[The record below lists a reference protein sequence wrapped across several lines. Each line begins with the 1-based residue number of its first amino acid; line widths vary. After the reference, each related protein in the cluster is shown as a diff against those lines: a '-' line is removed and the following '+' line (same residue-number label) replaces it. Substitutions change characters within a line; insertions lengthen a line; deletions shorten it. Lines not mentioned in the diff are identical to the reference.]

1 MACLRIKESRKQ
13 TTKKKKKKKK
23 EQKTAIPDP
32 YQLLKQTKILNERN
46 LERLFGS
53 NKSSISES

>member
-13 TTKKKKKKKK
+13 TTKKKKPK
-23 EQKTAIPDP
+23 KTAIPDP